1 MEQESFVAHAL
12 RDFLMLF
19 VTIDP
24 IGTLS
29 LFVPLTATTPPAQRP
44 RVALRSVL
52 YGGGILIT
60 FLVAGQ
66 IVLNGLGVRLESFQI
81 AGGVILFLLGLQ
93 MVFGTGIAASGAAP
107 EAGYDVAVF
116 PLAIPSIAS
125 PGAITA
131 VVVLTDNDRF
141 SLLHQVETGVVL
153 LAVLGITYGVLRL
166 ANPIHGVI
174 GDTGATVMVRVM
186 GLLLAALAA
195 EELLESL
202 TTVARN
208 FPSG

>member
-29 LFVPLTATTPPAQRP
+29 LFVPLTATTPAAERP

-52 YGGGILIT
+52 YGGGILFA
-60 FLVAGQ
+60 FLAAGQ
-66 IVLNGLGVRLESFQI
+66 ILLNGLGVRLEAFQI
-81 AGGVILFLLGLQ
+81 AGGIILFLLGLQ
-93 MVFGTGIAASGAAP
+93 MVFGTGIAAARTAP

-141 SLLHQVETGVVL
+141 SLLHQVETAVVL
-153 LAVLGITYGVLRL
+153 LAVLAITWAVLRL
-166 ANPIHGVI
+166 ANPIHRAI

-202 TTVARN
+202 IAVAG
-208 FPSG
+208 SLAKG

>member
-1 MEQESFVAHAL
+1 VEQESFVAHAL

-202 TTVARN
+202 ITVAG
-208 FPSG
+208 SLAKG

>member
-1 MEQESFVAHAL
+1 VEQESFVAHAL